1 MRVVPRTLITG
12 GAGFIGSHLA
22 DALLLAGHEVYA
34 LDDLSTGSLGN
45 VEHLRAHPDFHLV
58 VDSVLHHA
66 VVNELVH
73 KCDEVYH
80 LAAAVGVRLVVE
92 QPVHTIT
99 TNIRGT
105 EIVLDL
111 CARFGK
117 RVLLASTSEI
127 YGDRREPIPLHE
139 DDRRIYGSTTTARWA
154 YAATKEID
162 EFLALA
168 WHNTSGLEVVVA
180 RLFNTVGP
188 RQSGEY
194 GMVVPRFVERAL
206 AGEPLE
212 VHGDG
217 QQSRCFLD
225 VDDCVRALTLLM
237 GSAEATGRVFNVG
250 SDRAITIA
258 ALADLVRERTG
269 SSAPVQLVPYE
280 EAYGPGFEDMLH
292 RRPAIERIAET
303 IGWAPRITLEETIDR
318 VVASMRAAAP
328 PREGAPA

>member
-34 LDDLSTGSLGN
+34 LDDLSTGSLAN

-80 LAAAVGVRLVVE
+80 LAAAVGVRLIVE

-111 CARFGK
+111 CARFDK

-139 DDRRIYGSTTTARWA
+139 DDRRIYGPT
-154 YAATKEID
+154 
-162 EFLALA
+162 
-168 WHNTSGLEVVVA
+168 
-180 RLFNTVGP
+180 
-188 RQSGEY
+188 
-194 GMVVPRFVERAL
+194 
-206 AGEPLE
+206 
-212 VHGDG
+212 
-217 QQSRCFLD
+217 
-225 VDDCVRALTLLM
+225 
-237 GSAEATGRVFNVG
+237 
-250 SDRAITIA
+250 TIA
-258 ALADLVRERTG
+258 ALGLRRDEGDRRVPGARLAQHVGPRGRRR
-269 SSAPVQLVPYE
+269 APLQ
-280 EAYGPGFEDMLH
+280 H
-292 RRPAIERIAET
+292 RRPAPAAGATAWCCR
-303 IGWAPRITLEETIDR
+303 
-318 VVASMRAAAP
+318 ASSSGRWPASRSRCTATGASRAASSTSTTACG
-328 PREGAPA
+328 R